1 MNIAI
6 TGMSGYLGRI
16 IATRLADE
24 GSVRLFGMDVK
35 ASTSL
40 PDNCILK
47 ILDIRS
53 PELKQFFVGHSI
65 DTVIHLAFAIHP
77 VRNLKKAY
85 DIDVNGTR
93 NLLECAAQADVKKVI
108 IASSTTV
115 YGAYPDNPEW
125 LTEGSPLRGAP
136 GYYYSDDKITV
147 EKFCEDFTRA
157 HPAMTV
163 TILRM
168 CYIYGPHV
176 DTAYSRQMSA
186 KKVHL
191 FEGFDPPM
199 QFLHEDDL
207 AEAFYLAA
215 TKSHAGVFN
224 VTPDDVVPFSEA
236 VKSAG
241 NTVEWVRLNPGVL
254 AFINL
259 LYKLR
264 IMDIP
269 VVAWNYWKYRWTASN
284 EKFKTTFGF
293 SPRYSS
299 RAAFL
304 SRYRG

>member
-1 MNIAI
+1 M
-6 TGMSGYLGRI
+6 
-16 IATRLADE
+16 E
-24 GSVRLFGMDVK
+24 
-35 ASTSL
+35 
-40 PDNCILK
+40 

-53 PELKQFFVGHSI
+53 PELNQFFVRHAI
-65 DTVIHLAFAIHP
+65 DTVIHLAFAMSP

-85 DIDVNGTR
+85 DIDVNGLR
-93 NLLECAAQADVKKVI
+93 NLLDCAARANVKQVI
-108 IASSTTV
+108 VASSTTV

-125 LTEGSPLRGAP
+125 LTEESPLRGAP

-147 EKFCEDFTRA
+147 EKLSEDFARA

-168 CYIYGPHV
+168 CYIYGLHV
-176 DTAYSRQMSA
+176 NTAYSRQMSA
-186 KKVHL
+186 KKVKL

-207 AEAFYLAA
+207 AEAFHLAVA
-215 TKSHAGVFN
+215 KSHAGIFN
-224 VTPDDVVPFSEA
+224 LTPDDAVPFSEA

-241 NTVEWVRLNPGVL
+241 NSIEWIKLNPGLLV
-254 AFINL
+254 FINL

-264 IMDIP
+264 IIDIP
-269 VVAWNYWKYRWTASN
+269 VAAWNYWRYPWAASN

-293 SPRYSS
+293 SPKYSS
-299 RAAFL
+299 KAAFL